1 MKNLIKFIL
10 NPIYKRW
17 AYRKINTTDLNS
29 LKNNRIIEPELLL
42 VSDYIRKGDIVFD
55 IGANA
60 GEYTFKFEQCVGSK
74 NVYSFEPIPKL
85 YKNLKR
91 IFRKV
96 NIELLAFSN
105 KSTLSQFKIPVIN
118 DVVYD
123 TRGKLDIEITEPG
136 ETNYELIEVQ
146 CKTIDEYVIQ
156 KSIPKIKLIKIDVEG
171 HEFNVLK
178 GATKTL
184 RKLKPII
191 LIEIEQRHHDMP
203 IDVIFNFIN
212 ELGYEIKFYSVSDF
226 KYYGIEDFNVLK
238 YQNYENIKT
247 MNYINNF
254 WCFPSNRKQYGN

>member
-1 MKNLIKFIL
+1 MKNIIKYIF

-17 AYRKINTTDLNS
+17 AFRRINKADLNS
-29 LKNNRIIEPELLL
+29 LKNNRVIEPELLL
-42 VSDYIRKGDIVFD
+42 VGDYISKGDIVFD

-85 YKNLKR
+85 YKNLKK

-105 KSTLSQFKIPVIN
+105 KSGLSQFKIPVIN

-136 ETNYELIEVQ
+136 ETNYELIDVQ
-146 CKTIDEYVIQ
+146 CKTIDEYVAE
-156 KSIPKIKLIKIDVEG
+156 KSIPKIALIKIDVEG
-171 HEFNVLK
+171 HEFNVVK
-178 GATKTL
+178 GAIKTL
-184 RKLKPII
+184 REYKPII

-203 IDVIFNFIN
+203 ISTIFNFIK
-212 ELGYEIKFYSVSDF
+212 ELGYEIKFYSVSDLKF
-226 KYYGIEDFNVLK
+226 FGIEDFNVLK
-238 YQNYENIKT
+238 HQNYESIKT
-247 MNYINNF
+247 TDYVNNF
-254 WCFPSNRKQYGN
+254 WCFPSGQK